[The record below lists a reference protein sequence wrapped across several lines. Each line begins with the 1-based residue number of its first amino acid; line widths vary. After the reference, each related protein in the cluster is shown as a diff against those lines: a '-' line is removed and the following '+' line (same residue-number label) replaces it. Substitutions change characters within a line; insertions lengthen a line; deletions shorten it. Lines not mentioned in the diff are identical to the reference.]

1 MTFQES
7 AVMISYLQELEKHF
21 FELVAHGNV
30 PDVRE
35 FLENNP
41 QFNINAVDFQVRL
54 IVRRFINFIEELN
67 DWVIKCRKAPMYF
80 NSFSTYF

>member
-41 QFNINAVDFQVRL
+41 QFNINAVDFQVRS

-80 NSFSTYF
+80 NSFSAYF

>member
-1 MTFQES
+1 MT
-7 AVMISYLQELEKHF
+7 ISYLQELEKHF

-41 QFNINAVDFQVRL
+41 QFNINAIDFQVRL
-54 IVRRFINFIEELN
+54 TLSKNLTIELLN
-67 DWVIKCRKAPMYF
+67 VVKVPCILIPLVPTFKQSLF
-80 NSFSTYF
+80 

>member
-1 MTFQES
+1 MT
-7 AVMISYLQELEKHF
+7 ISYLQELEKHF

-41 QFNINAVDFQVRL
+41 QFNINAIDFQVRL
-54 IVRRFINFIEELN
+54 TLSKNLTIELLN
-67 DWVIKCRKAPMYF
+67 VAKVPCILIPLVPTFKQSLF
-80 NSFSTYF
+80 